1 MRKWHPLPHWRK
13 GVKALGEMLAAG
25 LGSLH
30 HEILLFAVVGLAIGG
45 LDDFLVDI
53 LFLCRR
59 YWRKLTV
66 YSRHA
71 RMTTATL
78 PPSPSSG
85 RIAIFIPAWREADV
99 IAPMLRH
106 ALSRWQD
113 GDYRLFV
120 GVYPNDMETIHAIM
134 PVAQDE
140 ARIVLGINPRA
151 GPSTKA
157 DCLNVLW
164 RAMLDVEARDAVPFK
179 AVVLHDA
186 EDVVHADEIRLFD
199 FMIDRFALVQLPVLP
214 LPGRGGWLARAI
226 ANHYCDEFAE
236 SHGKLLTV
244 REALGASIPSAGVAC
259 AFERQMLGRLSDA
272 RHGGPF
278 DPSSLTEDYEA
289 GLRINNMG
297 GRGVFVRM
305 RDRDGYLVA
314 TREYFP
320 DTIHAAVRQKARWMI
335 GISLAGWDR
344 MGWHGGPAEWW
355 MRIRDRRATM
365 AALVLFAAYMA
376 MILWAILFAIGL
388 FVPLPPPPE
397 SPLID
402 ALLWCNLVLMG
413 WRGVMRALFVGQA
426 YGWRYGLGAIPRTI
440 VANYIAILAA
450 RRAIF
455 LYARSL
461 MGRPLVW
468 DKTQHRFPDLKTDP

>member
-1 MRKWHPLPHWRK
+1 
-13 GVKALGEMLAAG
+13 MLAA
-25 LGSLH
+25 SLVALH
-30 HEILLFAVVGLAIGG
+30 REILLFAVVGLAIGG

-53 LFLCRR
+53 LFLARR
-59 YWRKLTV
+59 CWRNV
-66 YSRHA
+66 AIYARHP

-78 PPSPSSG
+78 PASSRPG
-85 RIAIFIPAWREADV
+85 CIAIFIPAWREANV

-106 ALSRWQD
+106 ALVRWPND
-113 GDYRLFV
+113 DYRIFIGL
-120 GVYPNDMETIHAIM
+120 YPNDPETIEA
-134 PVAQDE
+134 VAPIAAGE
-140 ARIVLGINPRA
+140 PRIIVGINPRP

-164 RAMLDVEARDAVPFK
+164 RAMLSEEARTTKAFK

-214 LPGRGGWLARAI
+214 LPGKGTWFARAI
-226 ANHYCDEFAE
+226 ANHYGDEFAE
-236 SHGKLLTV
+236 NHGKALTV

-259 AFERQMLGRLSDA
+259 AFERATLGRLSDPA
-272 RHGGPF
+272 HGGPF

-289 GLRINNMG
+289 GLRIANMG

-305 RDRDGYLVA
+305 RDATGALVA

-320 DTIHAAVRQKARWMI
+320 DSVHAAVRQKARWMV

-376 MILWAILFAIGL
+376 LILWGLIAALGLFAPL
-388 FVPLPPPPE
+388 SPPPLPPV
-397 SPLID
+397 IA
-402 ALLWCNLVLMG
+402 ALLWFNMGLMG
-413 WRGVMRALFVGQA
+413 WRAVMRALFVGRA
-426 YGWRYGLGAIPRTI
+426 YGWRQGLMAIPRTVI
-440 VANYIAILAA
+440 ANYIAILAA
-450 RRAIF
+450 RRAVF
-455 LYARSL
+455 LYAKSL
-461 MGRPLVW
+461 LGKPLSW
-468 DKTQHRFPDLKTDP
+468 DKTQHHFPDLKTDP